1 MTSQCLPTGRAGR
14 DWGLDWAKVDRLG
27 SDPLKEDPA
36 DALGTE
42 LGLLSNSSGCFLV
55 SDAHLFLTALSVL
68 HQSLNLFSC
77 AVAGPALWLMLQHSH
92 DRVPDMPSR

>member
-1 MTSQCLPTGRAGR
+1 MTSRCLPTGRAGR
-14 DWGLDWAKVDRLG
+14 DWGLDWANVDRLG

-68 HQSLNLFSC
+68 HQT
-77 AVAGPALWLMLQHSH
+77 
-92 DRVPDMPSR
+92 